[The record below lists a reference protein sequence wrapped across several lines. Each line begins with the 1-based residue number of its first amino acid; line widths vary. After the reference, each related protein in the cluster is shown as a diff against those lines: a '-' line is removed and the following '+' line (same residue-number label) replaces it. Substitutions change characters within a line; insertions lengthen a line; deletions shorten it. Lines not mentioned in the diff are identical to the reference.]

1 MQICQKK
8 LVEIKDALKKVQRE
22 ILKKE
27 RMLTRLYEDRL
38 DEIIS
43 VKQYTLVSKKIENEL
58 NDLEVKKNEL
68 TKSVLLYKN
77 DYLDNDIE
85 KYRQMINDFMS
96 FKFPTNELMFQLID
110 KIEIDKDKNVEVF
123 FKVNISKYID
133 INCIEV
139 AK

>member
-1 MQICQKK
+1 MQISQKK
-8 LVEIKDALKKVQRE
+8 LIEIKDSLKKVRRE

-43 VKQYTLVSKKIENEL
+43 VKQYTLMSKKIENEL

-68 TKSVLLYKN
+68 TKSILLYKN

-85 KYRQMINDFMS
+85 KYKQMINDFMS

-123 FKVNISKYID
+123 FKVNISKYINID
-133 INCIEV
+133 CIEV
-139 AK
+139 TK

>member
-1 MQICQKK
+1 
-8 LVEIKDALKKVQRE
+8 
-22 ILKKE
+22 
-27 RMLTRLYEDRL
+27 MLTRLYEDRL

-85 KYRQMINDFMS
+85 KFITERLL
-96 FKFPTNELMFQLID
+96 K
-110 KIEIDKDKNVEVF
+110 
-123 FKVNISKYID
+123 
-133 INCIEV
+133 
-139 AK
+139 

>member
-1 MQICQKK
+1 MN
-8 LVEIKDALKKVQRE
+8 ALKKVQRE

>member
-1 MQICQKK
+1 MQINQKK
-8 LVEIKDALKKVQRE
+8 LVEIKDSLKKVQRE

-43 VKQYTLVSKKIENEL
+43 VKQYTLMSKKIENEL

-68 TKSVLLYKN
+68 TKSILLYKN

-85 KYRQMINDFMS
+85 KYKQMINDFMS

-123 FKVNISKYID
+123 FKVNISKYINID
-133 INCIEV
+133 CIEV
-139 AK
+139 TK

>member
-1 MQICQKK
+1 
-8 LVEIKDALKKVQRE
+8 
-22 ILKKE
+22 
-27 RMLTRLYEDRL
+27 MLTRLYEDRL

-43 VKQYTLVSKKIENEL
+43 VKQYTLMSKKIENEL

-68 TKSVLLYKN
+68 TKSILLYKN

-85 KYRQMINDFMS
+85 KYKQMINDFMS

-123 FKVNISKYID
+123 FKVNISKYIN
-133 INCIEV
+133 IGCIEV
-139 AK
+139 TK